1 MNKFFAILIISMS
14 VAAPAVAG
22 SHMQEQDMIE
32 VIRGQIT
39 ADREALVAENLNLTA
54 EESEAFWPVYRRF
67 QNERSALVD
76 RRIKILTEFRDNF
89 ETLDDE
95 VAKQLLNDS
104 IKLEDDFQALRM
116 KFLKDFRKALPEK
129 KVLRY
134 LQIENKIDTIID
146 YDLAQIVPLAE

>member
-1 MNKFFAILIISMS
+1 MIISMS
-14 VAAPAVAG
+14 VAVPALAG
-22 SHMQEQDMIE
+22 GHMQEQDMIE

-95 VAKQLLNDS
+95 SCQAVARRLDR
-104 IKLEDDFQALRM
+104 AGR
-116 KFLKDFRKALPEK
+116 
-129 KVLRY
+129 
-134 LQIENKIDTIID
+134 
-146 YDLAQIVPLAE
+146 

>member
-1 MNKFFAILIISMS
+1 MTKILAILIISMS
-14 VAAPAVAG
+14 VAVPALAG
-22 SHMQEQDMIE
+22 SHAQEKDMIE
-32 VIRGQIT
+32 VIRNQVS
-39 ADREALVAENLNLTA
+39 ADREALVAENLNLNA
-54 EESEAFWPVYRRF
+54 QESEAFWPVYRRF

-76 RRIKILTEFRDNF
+76 RRIKILTQFRDNF

-104 IKLEDDFQALRM
+104 MKLEDDFQALRM

-146 YDLAQIVPLAE
+146 YDLAQIIPLAE